1 MAENFTNL
9 MKTINPQI
17 QEVQLTPSTRNMKKT
32 RPSNIIINVKE
43 KKTLKTGEERPQEA
57 QGKNDSR
64 YSFSFQFSRC
74 CV

>member
-43 KKTLKTGEERPQEA
+43 KNVKSWRRKTPRSIG
-57 QGKNDSR
+57 
-64 YSFSFQFSRC
+64 
-74 CV
+74 

>member
-43 KKTLKTGEERPQEA
+43 KNVENWRRKTPRSLG
-57 QGKNDSR
+57 
-64 YSFSFQFSRC
+64 
-74 CV
+74 